1 MKLKTFN
8 DINITNPLAPYFQ
21 VGDRQRIRFG
31 WTVLEENPGL
41 LKEIFKS
48 LKLEKQSKVDC
59 TFLSAYESEGFKQ
72 KEKLHL
78 GRKFVI
84 TNWKETKIWSDDLE
98 CTCVYT
104 TITNLNAERLY
115 RYMIGLMKGHERQL
129 HICFYNETYLL
140 YTSSDV
146 LDIVSSESNISILK
160 DVFRE
165 HYDKYHE
172 EGEGGE
178 SKVV

>member
-1 MKLKTFN
+1 M
-8 DINITNPLAPYFQ
+8 D
-21 VGDRQRIRFG
+21 
-31 WTVLEENPGL
+31 ENPGI

-48 LKLEKQSKVDC
+48 LKLDEQSKLDC

-78 GRKFVI
+78 GSKFVI
-84 TNWKETKIWSDDLE
+84 TNWKENKIWRDDLE

-104 TITNLNAERLY
+104 TITNLTEESLY
-115 RYMIGLMKGHERQL
+115 RYMIGLMRRHQRQL

-146 LDIVSSESNISILK
+146 LDIVSSESNISNLK
-160 DVFRE
+160 DVFRKY
-165 HYDKYHE
+165 YDRHHE
-172 EGEGGE
+172 EE
-178 SKVV
+178 KR